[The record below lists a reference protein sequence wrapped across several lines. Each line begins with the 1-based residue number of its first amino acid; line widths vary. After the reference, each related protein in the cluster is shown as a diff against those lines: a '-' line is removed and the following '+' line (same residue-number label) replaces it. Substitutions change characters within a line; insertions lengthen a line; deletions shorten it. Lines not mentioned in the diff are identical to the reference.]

1 MKEEMMELTLSIQE
15 LCDQCGLP
23 RRTVHF
29 YSQQGLIPPPT
40 GAGLGARYMEE
51 HLLRL
56 QLIPLLR
63 GQGLRLD
70 EIRGRFEEL
79 GGEPA
84 ARVLALR
91 ELLNGLGGPPGPHLA
106 AAKAAPGSLAV
117 SFPALSEIDAAGQ
130 ACVHYPIPGG
140 LQLIVPAHLLPGR
153 LSKIRQLLELASQ
166 LFGSEFP
173 KE

>member
-1 MKEEMMELTLSIQE
+1 MEPTLSIQE
-15 LCDQCGLP
+15 LCDQCGLS

-40 GAGLGARYMEE
+40 GAGLGARYLEE
-51 HLLRL
+51 HVLRL

-70 EIRGRFEEL
+70 EIRRRFDAL
-79 GGEPA
+79 GVEPA
-84 ARVLALR
+84 ARVTALR
-91 ELLNGLGGPPGPHLA
+91 EQLHLLGGPPGPTMPPHQPVGLA
-106 AAKAAPGSLAV
+106 TAFPTV
-117 SFPALSEIDAAGQ
+117 SESDMTGQ
-130 ACVHYPIPGG
+130 ACIHYPIPGG
-140 LQLIVPAHLLPGR
+140 LQLVVPAHLLPGR
-153 LSKIRQLLELASQ
+153 TPKIRQLLDLAAQ